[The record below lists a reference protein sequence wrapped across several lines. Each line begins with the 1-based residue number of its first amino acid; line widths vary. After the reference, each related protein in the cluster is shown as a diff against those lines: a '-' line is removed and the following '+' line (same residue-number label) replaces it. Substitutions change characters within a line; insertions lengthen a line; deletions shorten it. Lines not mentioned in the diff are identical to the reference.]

1 MADKIDV
8 ALIVARSRNG
18 VIGVDGDLPW
28 RLADDLAYF
37 KKTTIGC
44 PIIMGR
50 KTWESLPRK
59 PLPGRDNI
67 VLTRDTEFEAPGARV
82 YSRLEPALEAGKSL
96 AMKADAA
103 TVFIIGGASLYEAA
117 LPFVD
122 TLHISE
128 VDIQLDGDAFF
139 PSFDETQFSVHQT
152 ASFAADARNQH
163 PFVVKVFKRR
173 LEPMASS

>member
-1 MADKIDV
+1 MADKIDI

-28 RLADDLAYF
+28 RLSDDLAYF

-67 VLTRDTEFEAPGARV
+67 ILTRNTAFTAPDARV
-82 YSRLEPALEAGKSL
+82 YASLDRALEAGKSL
-96 AMKADAA
+96 AQQAQASR
-103 TVFIIGGASLYEAA
+103 VFIIGGASLYKAA

-122 TLHISE
+122 ELHMSE
-128 VDIQLDGDAFF
+128 VSIDLEGDAFF
-139 PSFDETQFSVHQT
+139 PDVDESLFLETSKT
-152 ASFAADARNQH
+152 SYAADERNQH
-163 PFVVKVFKRR
+163 PFTIRVLRR
-173 LEPMASS
+173 L